1 MKHDP
6 VYKPINAIPMM
17 GITCTSS
24 TSDAYI
30 RNMRTD
36 GMLRTSYKLGRL
48 WCITESDI
56 LYIREKIMNREYI
69 PHCHHKKIAA

>member
-6 VYKPINAIPMM
+6 VYKPIVALPLM
-17 GITCTSS
+17 GITCTPS
-24 TSDAYI
+24 TADGYI

-36 GMLRTSYKLGRL
+36 GMLITSYKLGRL

-56 LYIREKIMNREYI
+56 VYIRERIMKGEYA
-69 PHCHHKKIAA
+69 PHCHHRKIAA